1 MLRNYTL
8 VIESEAMKAVQH
20 KERRHL
26 FNKSSTCCCEVSAMV
41 YGGGQ
46 TTGELGQKKVSFTLQ
61 QSVAGFGRRS

>member
-8 VIESEAMKAVQH
+8 VSESEAMKAVQH

-26 FNKSSTCCCEVSAMV
+26 FNESSTCCCEVSAMV

-46 TTGELGQKKVSFTLQ
+46 TTGELEEKVIILTSTV
-61 QSVAGFGRRS
+61 SRGIRRA